1 MDQRKGCLADNIYL
15 ATLMHH
21 WLQKAKKGHS
31 VRAIGFL
38 VERQHKKLLLA
49 KTLQTMRI
57 EFHKQCFVD
66 QVNKKRSILQV
77 QDIFN
82 SLREYKNS
90 RRSRRELNETRVQ
103 ILVLQRKRKVFQT
116 LKMQHFLS
124 KIAKPPM
131 LKP

>member
-1 MDQRKGCLADNIYL
+1 
-15 ATLMHH
+15 
-21 WLQKAKKGHS
+21 
-31 VRAIGFL
+31 
-38 VERQHKKLLLA
+38 
-49 KTLQTMRI
+49 MRI

-103 ILVLQRKRKVFQT
+103 ILVL
-116 LKMQHFLS
+116 
-124 KIAKPPM
+124 
-131 LKP
+131 